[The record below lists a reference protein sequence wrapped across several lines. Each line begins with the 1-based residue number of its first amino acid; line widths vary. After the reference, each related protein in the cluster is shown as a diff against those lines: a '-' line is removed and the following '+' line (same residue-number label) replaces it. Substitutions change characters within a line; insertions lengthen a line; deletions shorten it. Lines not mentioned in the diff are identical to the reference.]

1 MAEVPHY
8 EEWMKLTHS
17 RIHRRSPFLL
27 QIDQAIKTRAGNAK
41 IKETLDRWKFE
52 QSKHGKDWTKSVR
65 NQKMAVTN
73 LYRAV
78 SDLDRRKL
86 SNEEREAMKYISRMQ
101 AMALAK
107 QFDGKE
113 LTFKSSTVVGL
124 AQGAGS
130 KFQKFKTGASTVVSG
145 GKTAKSI
152 YGNAQTVHTVATTSI
167 KAVQTTSNA
176 AASADIKLKIMQL
189 CKTLT
194 PGLNPDEV
202 FKRLNLGS
210 VEQFAGNVAPF
221 MGAIS
226 SGKKMIV
233 EWIGVARVQYNRY
246 DTEDRRFAFAPGDP
260 EAALDAVLELLRRER
275 NSRLAKA
282 GVATG
287 AFGAKLGGAF
297 ADGGALSGPI
307 VGLLETLAEIMQMI
321 VEYVRDWKEVQRANE
336 LLRIGYLNFEIFEV
350 SPMLGCYFLL
360 IQDHSTIINI
370 LVADYGT
377 PNFVL
382 DAEKLIKSI
391 NPVLD
396 SARGYVSESKFE
408 IVGFENMKGVV
419 DKNWSKQGLVG
430 KAKGLPGHVAGKIGD
445 QISEWV
451 LKPEKP
457 PELDKSRI
465 VGIGWNGHSQ

>member
-1 MAEVPHY
+1 MAEIPSYDV
-8 EEWMKLTHS
+8 WMKQTYSLRHK
-17 RIHRRSPFLL
+17 RSPYLVKV
-27 QIDQAIKTRAGNAK
+27 DEAIQNRLGKAR
-41 IKETLDRWKFE
+41 IKEALDRWKFD
-52 QSKHGKDWTKSVR
+52 QSSKGKDWTKSVR

-78 SDLDRRKL
+78 NDLDKRKL
-86 SNEEREAMKYISRMQ
+86 TDEEREAMKYLSRMQ
-101 AMALAK
+101 AMALSR

-113 LTFKSSTVVGL
+113 LTFKSSTLVGV

-130 KFQKFKTGASTVVSG
+130 KWQRFKTGATSLGSG
-145 GKTAKSI
+145 AKTAHGVYKS
-152 YGNAQTVHTVATTSI
+152 AQTLNSARKTGMAVAQATSH
-167 KAVQTTSNA
+167 A
-176 AASADIKLKIMQL
+176 AATADIKSKIMTL

-210 VEQFAGNVAPF
+210 VEHFAGNVAPF

-233 EWIGVARVQYNRY
+233 EWIGVARVVYKKY

-260 EAALDAVLELLRRER
+260 EAALNAVLELIIRER

-297 ADGGALSGPI
+297 ADGGAVSGPV

-336 LLRIGYLNFEIFEV
+336 LLRVGYLNFEIFNV
-350 SPMLGCYFLL
+350 SPILGCYFLL

-370 LVADYGT
+370 VVADYGT
-377 PNFVL
+377 PNFVI
-382 DAEKLIKSI
+382 DAERLVKAI

-396 SARGYVSESKFE
+396 QARGYVNESKFE
-408 IVGFENMKGVV
+408 IVGFDGMKGVV
-419 DKNWSKQGLVG
+419 EKNWSKQGVVG
-430 KAKGLPGHVAGKIGD
+430 KVTGLPGHVADKLGT
-445 QISEWV
+445 QISDWV
-451 LKPEKP
+451 MKPEKP
-457 PELDKSRI
+457 PKLDKSRI
-465 VGIGWNGHSQ
+465 VGIGWNGHSM